1 MDLHLYE
8 MHKGD
13 LLTDD
18 MFDKNLNT
26 LGEIIG
32 YLLRLMKKE
41 AIRNGRYFGSENST
55 RGTL

>member
-41 AIRNGRYFGSENST
+41 AIRNWRYFGSENST